1 MPTHEKQLTDFGEK
15 IWGARKDLWTSRGM
29 LLEDLEGAS
38 FSEKQKYVTKTNV
51 LPKLNYQSL
60 KEEGLSRNVIYFYKL
75 IIDSLPVK
83 PALSIEGDTE
93 EKIQNYISYLHL
105 IQNDILENV
114 KTEEDINQYWNHL
127 QTLGLFEVKH
137 HIIYPKEPYSDLLTN
152 KFCRTAQ
159 RSLQAIKAEANTK
172 SFLMTEQEKI
182 EEDLHILRYDGTNV
196 YFEKDYY
203 DRDTLVLKTSFGQ
216 YYFYNLPKPKE
227 EWENNTYFI
236 LYKRNIMDL
245 NIHSENEA
253 LAAKAKI
260 IEDLISQKDSEEQK
274 KGSTRKKAF
283 IPPSLAEVKRT
294 ALFEW
299 READATPDDYLN
311 LFKFRGGEFGN
322 WENQTERQMNL
333 NNAYDAFADIAAALG
348 VSKESIT
355 GEGKLAIAFGSRG
368 HSKALAHYEPDSKV
382 INLTRMKG
390 AGSLGHEWAHFLDN
404 MLSSKTTGFATET
417 DQYSIPE
424 LKSLLTTMKYYHR
437 PLTEEEFISD
447 KEQQL
452 KRSENLLNK
461 WINSLFPTTKLSKE
475 QQEQR
480 LELISKLIDDSS
492 TNLNSYINFFY
503 ANQEEPLALQEL
515 SNYRKA
521 CLDYIISKEDR
532 KMLAG
537 ILEGMGRTK
546 NKTFDSTATVRMETE
561 FFKGSKFFDDHFSG
575 AGKGYWASDVEMF
588 ARAFH
593 CYLKDK
599 LQEKNIRNDYL
610 CGHSEAPVVT
620 NEQGQQIAAIPFG
633 KERIAINQAFDTLIE
648 AVKEQGTI
656 LKPEL
661 SPSQKVQEEQVKE
674 MPTVSQPQQ
683 MSIFDLEDDVDFE
696 GIETKENRILDK
708 SKLALR
714 LKKEYDE
721 FLQQETDASDFKK
734 DFFTDM
740 YDALSSEYPLLDEKN
755 IKALLE
761 EDYILHELFDFY
773 IKYEYESVDSLD
785 ETKELIEN
793 YNQKYHKEILSS
805 LSTAEIISKNL
816 DIKID
821 NYFEDLY
828 CPEGQAK
835 YFTPYQLYR
844 ASIDFLYDAE
854 TDSFVF
860 QSWVGNIAC
869 PCSAKNIEIIG
880 NTLLEIC
887 KKSAAGE
894 PVEELQ
900 EIRSHELKENPPRY
914 IIDFDSVPKERQEEY
929 LNRLFI
935 DYAADI
941 DLWYPDVPG
950 SCLFFKFDYLIE
962 QYSQNKELSED
973 RRANAVAALK
983 ECKQHSVYYMN
994 LNQLTPEEHKKLN
1007 YQDLTDKV
1015 TSELKAFKLHKSEGR
1030 RELYKYMASFKS
1042 SGYSVQN
1049 TLLIH
1054 SQCRALKL
1062 EPNAIGTFNEWKEK
1076 KTSIKPGEKALI
1088 IAVPTTKTY
1097 YYEYQADGTPKALPL
1112 THNKNELSKYENLIK
1127 ENKGYKYIYSGFN
1140 YLPRVFSITQTTL
1153 KENERPAILQRYNAE
1168 SSAEQNAKY
1177 YDKLKT
1183 LVQGLNITF
1192 MERDSKNESL
1202 GSLATHA
1209 DGSHTIKINPSMTTD
1224 AKIWTTLH
1232 EVGHFILHQKNNNP
1246 VEVKNLDHTSK
1257 EIQAELFANIV
1268 SEGLGINS
1276 EKALSSKYIDSY
1288 LKEEASR
1295 FDFNLPELES
1305 NHLMTHL
1312 KILDPAIK
1320 LVGSVLMQEDTISS
1334 QQLDE
1339 IKSFI
1344 PDIFEINNKNISRNI
1359 KAPSIEKNK
1368 GKVK

>member
-114 KTEEDINQYWNHL
+114 KIEEDINQYWNHL

-294 ALFEW
+294 APFEW

-404 MLSSKTTGFATET
+404 MLSSKITGFATET

-900 EIRSHELKENPPRY
+900 EIRSQELKENPPRY

-973 RRANAVAALK
+973 RRANAVASLK

-1097 YYEYQADGTPKALPL
+1097 YYEYQADGMPKALPL

-1209 DGSHTIKINPSMTTD
+1209 DGSHTIKINPSMPTD